1 MRGLQFGEQ
10 SESPIER
17 APRADDMRAESKSDL
32 TAHAHVRCTTYVEW
46 LLNGC
51 VFYPSFLLLN

>member
-17 APRADDMRAESKSDL
+17 APRADDMRAESKNGL
-32 TAHAHVRCTTYVEW
+32 TAHAHVRCTCTLTPSACVRTW
-46 LLNGC
+46 NGC
-51 VFYPSFLLLN
+51 